1 MTNKKSLSNL
11 KPWPKGVSGNP
22 AGRRVGSR
30 NISTIVRQ
38 LLEQDIEDDFP
49 INERLTKLLNGKNK
63 SYVEAVAIAMTKKAI
78 DGDVRA
84 ATWLVEQQQKGEA
97 KQQGGLFNTDKLT
110 IEVISPKSPSALD

>member
-1 MTNKKSLSNL
+1 MHQNSLSNL
-11 KPWPKGVSGNP
+11 KPWTKGISGNP
-22 AGRRVGSR
+22 AGRKPGSR
-30 NISTIVRQ
+30 NISTIVQ
-38 LLEQDIEDDFP
+38 EILEQDIDDDFP
-49 INERLTKLLNGKNK
+49 INERLNKLLSGKQK

-110 IEVISPKSPSALD
+110 VEVISPKSPSTLD

>member
-22 AGRRVGSR
+22 AGRSVGSR
-30 NISTIVRQ
+30 NISTIVQ
-38 LLEQDIEDDFP
+38 EILEQDIDDDFP

-63 SYVEAVAIAMTKKAI
+63 SYVEAVVIAMTKKAI

-97 KQQGGLFNTDKLT
+97 RQQGGLFNTDKLT
-110 IEVISPKSPSALD
+110 IEVIGSKCQSTLD

>member
-1 MTNKKSLSNL
+1 MNNKSLANL
-11 KPWPKGVSGNP
+11 KPWPKGISGNP

-30 NISTIVRQ
+30 NISTIVQ
-38 LLEQDIEDDFP
+38 EILEQDIDDDFP

-78 DGDVRA
+78 DGDVRV

-97 KQQGGLFNTDKLT
+97 KLAADRCSCTTTFHSRIACKT
-110 IEVISPKSPSALD
+110 IPPVV